1 MTKEKL
7 RGKKKKRKSSEV
19 YQVTREEMGWGG
31 GSICHLPYPRTR
43 KLHQKVELFLQL
55 WWDLPS
61 ILMLFKNR
69 IQLNNTLR
77 AMGRFLNYH
86 HQRWMT
92 RETAALEQIS
102 DNIEDSR
109 HWKYLLLAYLKTFC
123 GAGLPSLAQVD
134 RLLSLGKQQQKR
146 VLQTL

>member
-1 MTKEKL
+1 
-7 RGKKKKRKSSEV
+7 
-19 YQVTREEMGWGG
+19 
-31 GSICHLPYPRTR
+31 
-43 KLHQKVELFLQL
+43 
-55 WWDLPS
+55 
-61 ILMLFKNR
+61 
-69 IQLNNTLR
+69 
-77 AMGRFLNYH
+77 
-86 HQRWMT
+86 MT